1 MPTIGRRKSEKLQ
14 KAYNKMMDTAVA
26 NAPDHIKKRLGQPST
41 LSEQLHTKGQ
51 HNAGWAKYDEYGNPL
66 PREDPKDLGA
76 NSNRKSKREDDVLL
90 LREKYPDI
98 WGKRGK
104 AMVVADKENL
114 NIRTIQKYFKDF
126 PI

>member
-1 MPTIGRRKSEKLQ
+1 MPTIERRKRERLQ
-14 KAYNKMMDTAVA
+14 KADSKMMATSVA
-26 NAPDHIKKRLGQPST
+26 NASDHIKKRLGQPST

-76 NSNRKSKREDDVLL
+76 NSNRKSKREDDAL
-90 LREKYPDI
+90 DI
-98 WGKRGK
+98 RDRHLSVWGKHG
-104 AMVVADKENL
+104 VAKRIAHEEGL
-114 NIRTIQKYFKDF
+114 SVETIRSYMRDY

>member
-1 MPTIGRRKSEKLQ
+1 MKISYAITVCNEVKE
-14 KAYNKMMDTAVA
+14 
-26 NAPDHIKKRLGQPST
+26 IKKLISI
-41 LSEQLHTKGQ
+41 LLE
-51 HNAGWAKYDEYGNPL
+51 
-66 PREDPKDLGA
+66 
-76 NSNRKSKREDDVLL
+76 SKREDDVLL